1 MTIFQLL
8 VEGIVVA
15 LLGVTIYYA
24 VILNRRLAAI
34 RAQESALVGL
44 IARFAEESVRAD
56 AAAAKLKANAAETEK
71 TLRPMIEKA
80 QALCDEL
87 AFMLDHGGALA
98 DQLDRAR
105 SAIKGGSA
113 TAVGAAALAA
123 AEAVPDPALSL
134 PVPGEGVVGRSAAER
149 ELLRIMKG
157 AR

>member
-1 MTIFQLL
+1 MTVVQLL

-34 RAQESALVGL
+34 RAQESALVEL
-44 IARFAEESVRAD
+44 VARFAEESVRAD
-56 AAAAKLKANAAETEK
+56 AAAGKLKANAAETEK

-98 DQLDRAR
+98 DQLDKAR
-105 SAIKGGSA
+105 VAIKSGKGAGA
-113 TAVGAAALAA
+113 TTLAA
-123 AEAVPDPALSL
+123 AEAAPDPAPTL

>member
-1 MTIFQLL
+1 VTVFQLL

-34 RAQESALVGL
+34 RAQEGALIDLV
-44 IARFAEESVRAD
+44 ARFAEESVRAD
-56 AAAAKLKANAAETEK
+56 AAAVKLKANAAETEK

-98 DQLDRAR
+98 DQLDKAR
-105 SAIKGGSA
+105 VAIKGG
-113 TAVGAAALAA
+113 GAAAIAA
-123 AEAVPDPALSL
+123 AEAPPEPAPQPAL
-134 PVPGEGVVGRSAAER
+134 PVPGEDVVGRSAAER